1 MSILAIYD
9 RDDFLKTDFS
19 QFDEIIITESVEIP
33 VREGIISDPGFE
45 IRTTFP
51 HKVREKFLHPSLYYS
66 NSFSDEYKG
75 QVEDLAKRVKR
86 GQKIRFLY
94 SDNNLLLL
102 CCIMSEIFQ
111 DCQGHHRDYLENTN
125 IPFPY
130 KRSETANSW
139 VWACNWGREF
149 PQRIE
154 SEGDIENFRNYVRFD
169 FPQFHSEHFPVN
181 ALKKA
186 KEGVTSFSVHLDVGV
201 LEVIPG
207 RPVDE
212 IKVTINDF
220 PSGKL
225 DQTRLNSRN
234 EMRISLS
241 IERGQTRWS
250 GHLTFTQILRFLL
263 IHHASKRYLGLAYAI
278 NDDAVMGIFY
288 HTNSRLEM
296 MPYKE
301 LFLAKTGKYD
311 PNFSATLAKLLTP
324 VTDNNVAKKDIL
336 KLSDKGHRLPCP
348 HNRSLQVECYHN
360 IRVVFS
366 PNALVKFMHLELDEN
381 IEDIRYEGINFADL
395 KKEILSELGT

>member
-1 MSILAIYD
+1 MSTLTIYD
-9 RDDFLKTDFS
+9 KDDFLKADFLNI
-19 QFDEIIITESVEIP
+19 DEIVITENVEIL

-51 HKVREKFLHPSLYYS
+51 YKVREKFLHPSLYYS

-75 QVEDLAKRVKR
+75 QVEDLAKRIKR

-102 CCIMSEIFQ
+102 CCIMAEIFQ
-111 DCQGHHRDYLENTN
+111 DCQGHHRDYLEYTN

-130 KRSETANSW
+130 KRSESTNAW
-139 VWACNWGREF
+139 VWACNWSMEF
-149 PQRIE
+149 SPRIE
-154 SEGDIENFRNYVRFD
+154 TKEEIEKFRNYVRFK
-169 FPQFHSEHFPVN
+169 FPPFNSEHFPVN
-181 ALKKA
+181 ALRKTE
-186 KEGVTSFSVHLDVGV
+186 EGITSFSVHLGPGV

-207 RPVDE
+207 RPVGE
-212 IKVTINDF
+212 VKVTINDF
-220 PSGKL
+220 PLGKL

-250 GHLTFTQILRFLL
+250 GHLTLIQILRFLL
-263 IHHASKRYLGLAYAI
+263 IYHASKRYLGLAYAI
-278 NDDAVMGIFY
+278 SDNAVTHIFY
-288 HTNSRLEM
+288 NADSRLEM
-296 MPYKE
+296 MPYRS
-301 LFLAKTGKYD
+301 LFFPETGKRDY
-311 PNFSATLAKLLTP
+311 NFSATLTKLLKP
-324 VTDNNVAKKDIL
+324 FTDNNVAKKDIL

-360 IRVVFS
+360 ISVFFS
-366 PNALVKFMHLELDEN
+366 RNALANFTNLELDEN

-395 KKEILSELGT
+395 KKEILGERGT